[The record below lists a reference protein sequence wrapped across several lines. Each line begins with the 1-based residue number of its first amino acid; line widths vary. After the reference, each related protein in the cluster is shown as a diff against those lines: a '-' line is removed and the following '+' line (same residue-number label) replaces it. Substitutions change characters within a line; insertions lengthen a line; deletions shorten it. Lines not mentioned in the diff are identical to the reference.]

1 MVGGFSHR
9 LNPINNMK
17 KHYNG
22 ERNKAV
28 WMNHSEAAVGL
39 GITRHMLKG
48 WVKEG
53 VLQPHIIAK
62 RIYYKAVDV
71 DLLARQSRE
80 TTSSPW
86 TDK

>member
-1 MVGGFSHR
+1 MVAILSHR
-9 LNPINNMK
+9 LYPINIMK

-22 ERNKAV
+22 ERNKEV
-28 WMNHSEAAVGL
+28 WMNHSEAAEGL
-39 GITRHMLKG
+39 GITRYMLKG

-86 TDK
+86 TDQ